1 MRKSKTQ
8 KLIAC
13 VGSEPYWAHILW
25 QRHGLRM
32 EEFDAMPKKTKLFYI
47 ASEQYE
53 GEHPCRLDTIKLK
66 LR

>member
-1 MRKSKTQ
+1 
-8 KLIAC
+8 
-13 VGSEPYWAHILW
+13 
-25 QRHGLRM
+25 M